1 MVKLSFLMIFL
12 LKIVAIY
19 LVVSGWFTF
28 LLLFAIRLYFFFCTF
43 APMKRRKA
51 FLYTLLLSS
60 ALWMVTSCTSSHS
73 HQEGE
78 HEHAEEAEGHEHE
91 HEDGVIHFSEKQA
104 KAAGLTLETVT
115 AADFAEAIR
124 VSGQVTVAQG
134 DEAAVVAKSAGIVNF
149 LRDHLSEGS
158 AVKAGE
164 TFARISAE
172 GVAGGD
178 QMAQGSI
185 TLKHAKEAYERAKR
199 LYADTIISRKEM
211 LMAQQDYEQARQAMA
226 GRQSGSGTSI
236 TAPMSGF
243 VKNIMVKQGEYV
255 ELGQVIATIT
265 KNCNLQLRAEVP
277 EKHFANMYKVRS
289 ANFEMSYG
297 GGVQSLDA
305 LHGHLVSMGKTAS
318 EGSAYIPLTFEF
330 ENKGSIVPGAFADIW
345 LLFNTRK
352 NVISLPSEAITEEQG
367 VYYVYVQLDEE
378 DEFEKREVAIGMS
391 NGLRTEI
398 TSGIKVGEKVVTKGV
413 YQVKLAGGGAAP
425 EAHSHQH

>member
-1 MVKLSFLMIFL
+1 MKN
-12 LKIVAIY
+12 KISYI
-19 LVVSGWFTF
+19 
-28 LLLFAIRLYFFFCTF
+28 LLLTCG
-43 APMKRRKA
+43 
-51 FLYTLLLSS
+51 
-60 ALWMVTSCTSSHS
+60 LWITTACGSSHS
-73 HQEGE
+73 HHEGEE
-78 HEHAEEAEGHEHE
+78 HEHEAAEHGHEAAEHGHEHE
-91 HEDGVIHFSEKQA
+91 HEEGVIHFSEKQA
-104 KAAGLTLETVT
+104 KAAGLALETVT
-115 AADFAEAIR
+115 AGDFAEAIR

-134 DEAAVVAKSAGIVNF
+134 DEAAIVAKSAGIVHF

-164 TFARISAE
+164 AFARISAE

-199 LYADTIISRKEM
+199 LYADTIISKKEM
-211 LMAQQDYEQARQAMA
+211 LIAQHDYEQAKQAMA
-226 GRQSGSGTSI
+226 GKQSGTGTGI
-236 TAPMSGF
+236 TAPISGF
-243 VKNIMVKQGEYV
+243 VKNIMVKEGEYV

-297 GGVQSLDA
+297 GGVISLDD
-305 LHGHLVSMGKTAS
+305 LKGHLVSMGKTAS
-318 EGSAYIPLTFEF
+318 EASAYIPLTFEF
-330 ENKGSIVPGAFADIW
+330 ENRGNIVPGAFADIW

-352 NVISLPSEAITEEQG
+352 NIISVPSTAITEEQG
-367 VYYVYVQLDEE
+367 VHFVYVQLDEE
-378 DEFEKREVAIGMS
+378 DEFEKREVTIGMG

-398 TSGIKVGEKVVTKGV
+398 ISGLKAGEKVVAKGV
-413 YQVKLAGGGAAP
+413 YQVKLAGGNAAP

>member
-1 MVKLSFLMIFL
+1 MYKRHLIY
-12 LKIVAIY
+12 IAIMAC
-19 LVVSGWFTF
+19 G
-28 LLLFAIRLYFFFCTF
+28 I
-43 APMKRRKA
+43 
-51 FLYTLLLSS
+51 
-60 ALWMVTSCTSSHS
+60 WMLTACGSSHS
-73 HQEGE
+73 HHEGEE
-78 HEHAEEAEGHEHE
+78 HEHAEAAEHDHEHE
-91 HEDGVIHFSEKQA
+91 EGVIHFTAQQA
-104 KAAGLTLETVT
+104 KQAGLTLETVGKS
-115 AADFAEAIR
+115 DFAEAIR

-134 DEAAVVAKSAGIVNF
+134 DEAAIVARSAGIVHF
-149 LRDHLSEGS
+149 LRDHISEGS

-164 TFARISAE
+164 SIARISAE

-199 LYADTIISRKEM
+199 LYADTIISKKEM
-211 LMAQQDYEQARQAMA
+211 LIAQHDYEQAKQAMA
-226 GRQSGSGTSI
+226 GKQTGSGTSI
-236 TAPMSGF
+236 TAPISGF
-243 VKNIMVKQGEYV
+243 VKNIVVKQGEYV

-305 LHGHLVSMGKTAS
+305 LKGHLVSMGKSAS

-330 ENKGSIVPGAFADIW
+330 ENKGNIVPGAFADIW

-367 VYYVYVQLDEE
+367 VYYVYVQLDED
-378 DEFEKREVAIGMS
+378 DEFEKREVSIGMS

-398 TSGIKVGEKVVTKGV
+398 ISGVSDGEKVVTKGV
-413 YQVKLAGGGAAP
+413 YQVKLAGSGAAP